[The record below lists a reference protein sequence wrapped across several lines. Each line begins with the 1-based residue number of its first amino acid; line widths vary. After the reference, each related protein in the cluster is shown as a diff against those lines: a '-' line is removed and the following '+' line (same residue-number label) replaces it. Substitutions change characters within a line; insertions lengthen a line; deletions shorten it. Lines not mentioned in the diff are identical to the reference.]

1 MSSATQT
8 PIAALWTAV
17 GNCYSPTNAPPAGAT
32 IAVKGVYA
40 YDAAGLNTAL
50 ADAGKLVII
59 TGSGSEAKTTG
70 NLAAF
75 GSVASPPTDGL
86 IIRVAN
92 AADPADGFSIT
103 FKDNDGN
110 EVAEVA
116 QGEVC
121 RLQWWADTDNSGANA
136 RWLKIPGV

>member
-1 MSSATQT
+1 MSSAAQT

-17 GNCYSPTNAPPAGAT
+17 GDCYSSTNPPPAGAVL
-32 IAVKGVYA
+32 AVKGVYA
-40 YDAAGLNTAL
+40 YDAGTLSAAL

-70 NLAAF
+70 ARPVF
-75 GSVASPPTDGL
+75 GSIASPPADGL
-86 IIRVAN
+86 IVRVAN
-92 AADPADGFSIT
+92 AADPTTGFSIT
-103 FKDNDGN
+103 LNNDDGDA
-110 EVAEVA
+110 VAEVA

-121 RLQWWADTDNSGANA
+121 RLQWWADTSNSGANK